1 MFVQSYNP
9 INQTFFNSPIRKK
22 SVYTT
27 PAKGAAAVG
36 GGAGRVGRTARAL
49 MATINNWKT
58 ETVEHVSSWRMVAL
72 RGGWAER
79 GGEEVGSPV

>member
-49 MATINNWKT
+49 MATINN
-58 ETVEHVSSWRMVAL
+58 
-72 RGGWAER
+72 
-79 GGEEVGSPV
+79 